1 MEEFRMKYKS
11 TCSYS
16 VPGGSE
22 DCGEVVVGD
31 CGTVV
36 CAAPRSNGIS
46 SVEIVSKAPLFG
58 TEHAVNNKQQSA
70 IGTCLRM
77 LAVLFVDVLPL
88 YDSQYG
94 DAKTCTTRW

>member
-1 MEEFRMKYKS
+1 MKNKS

-22 DCGEVVVGD
+22 DCGEVVAGD

-36 CAAPRSNGIS
+36 CATPSSNGIS

-58 TEHAVNNKQQSA
+58 TEHAGKNSKQQSA

-77 LAVLFVDVLPL
+77 LAALFVDVLPL